1 MDTKLTLT
9 LNKDII
15 AEAKKYASD
24 NNTSL
29 SDLVENYFKALTVSE
44 QPIYYETAQ
53 NRNANR
59 TPISDSIIRLAANDS
74 TLSNGQN
81 YKESL
86 MELLSQKF
94 L

>member
-15 AEAKKYASD
+15 TEAKKYAAE

-44 QPIYYETAQ
+44 QTIYYETAQ
-53 NRNANR
+53 SQHPIR
-59 TPISDSIIRLAANDS
+59 TPISDSIMGLAATGIPIPNNKS
-74 TLSNGQN
+74 
-81 YKESL
+81 YKETIT
-86 MELLSQKF
+86 ELLSHKY